1 MALLSETLPIPDSS
15 KAISLAIENG
25 DLEALQVKS
34 LFNFNLWLHI
44 FVGLNFTFLVVVLF
58 FSENQD

>member
-25 DLEALQVKS
+25 DLEALQVES
-34 LFNFNLWLHI
+34 LFNFYFWLLI
-44 FVGLNFTFLVVVLF
+44 FVRLNFTFLVVI
-58 FSENQD
+58 